1 MRCSAST
8 WSRTKLPSAGRAG
21 EGYMF
26 VTTSARMPRLRTFTD
41 VAFAVSQSR
50 HSFAPKSLQARVD
63 PSPAARSIG
72 GTPNPTAGRPQ
83 MPYRTMGWIH
93 ATAARLWRDQTGQG
107 TVEYVGLMLLLAT
120 LLTGVV
126 AAAGGL
132 KGGGIAQEVA
142 KTLKETISS
151 VGDKK

>member
-1 MRCSAST
+1 
-8 WSRTKLPSAGRAG
+8 
-21 EGYMF
+21 
-26 VTTSARMPRLRTFTD
+26 
-41 VAFAVSQSR
+41 
-50 HSFAPKSLQARVD
+50 
-63 PSPAARSIG
+63 
-72 GTPNPTAGRPQ
+72 

-93 ATAARLWRDQTGQG
+93 ARVVTLWREQAGQG

-142 KTLKETISS
+142 NTLKATISD
-151 VGDKK
+151 VAEKAKK

>member
-1 MRCSAST
+1 
-8 WSRTKLPSAGRAG
+8 
-21 EGYMF
+21 
-26 VTTSARMPRLRTFTD
+26 
-41 VAFAVSQSR
+41 
-50 HSFAPKSLQARVD
+50 
-63 PSPAARSIG
+63 
-72 GTPNPTAGRPQ
+72 

-93 ATAARLWRDQTGQG
+93 ANVARLLSSERGQG

-142 KTLKETISS
+142 KTLKEQISK
-151 VGDKK
+151 VGS

>member
-1 MRCSAST
+1 
-8 WSRTKLPSAGRAG
+8 
-21 EGYMF
+21 
-26 VTTSARMPRLRTFTD
+26 
-41 VAFAVSQSR
+41 
-50 HSFAPKSLQARVD
+50 
-63 PSPAARSIG
+63 
-72 GTPNPTAGRPQ
+72 

-93 ATAARLWRDQTGQG
+93 ANVARLLREERGQG

-142 KTLKETISS
+142 KTLKEQISK
-151 VGDKK
+151 VGH